1 MPIKVNGTLIQ
12 DSELSKL
19 FSEEV
24 WKTLDSAAK
33 ESLRSYMENLG
44 KAKRK
49 KIELEIKLTEALKY
63 LEELKKRIDTTQ
75 EEIAQQILKENIQK
89 QQKVIEETCTALY
102 AKEAETT
109 IEINLSEVSTFGLS
123 ECDDKKSG
131 KKQEQKEVKGVTST
145 AKISSSL
152 GTNQL
157 LDDSKL
163 QENKTK
169 ISETQKNSKQFQTTD
184 KQVKLNWAEQILI
197 DENPQ
202 GRLKKILQGFL
213 SFFYSQAKIDA
224 IKKRNI
230 LSGEPQIKQKETSV
244 STQGT
249 VITHIEQLTQDEG
262 HKLEIDTVYPTYRR
276 P

>member
-152 GTNQL
+152 GINQL